1 MEAVWRRWFLSG
13 HKRGALTI
21 PYEEKIMT
29 TRRTFLERALLVTS
43 ALVCGLV
50 RTASAASQPFTGII
64 YTASHPGQWSQKAGS
79 HAPQISIAGREVTIT
94 TPHPMSQAHYIVRHT
109 LVLNNGT
116 VVGAKTFFP
125 PQDTTAVSTF
135 TLPADYKGGMYAT
148 SFCNL
153 HDLWMTE
160 GQL

>member
-1 MEAVWRRWFLSG
+1 M
-13 HKRGALTI
+13 I
-21 PYEEKIMT
+21 
-29 TRRTFLERALLVTS
+29 TRRTFIKRSLFVTS
-43 ALVCGLV
+43 ALACGAV

-64 YTASHPGQWSQKAGS
+64 YTASHPGQWSEKAGS
-79 HAPQISIAGREVTIT
+79 HAPQISIAGRQVTIT
-94 TPHPMSQAHYIVRHT
+94 TPHPMSQDHYIVRHT
-109 LVLNNGT
+109 LVLNDGT

-125 PQDTTAVSTF
+125 PQDTKAVSTF
-135 TLPADYKGGMYAT
+135 TVPADYKGAWYAT